1 MYPFM
6 LYSTDMTEKICN
18 INVCDFY
25 TVVRIIGIFYNKF
38 LFFWTVLLFFG
49 LSYFF
54 WAVLLNS
61 YFFGL
66 SYCPT
71 FFL

>member
-38 LFFWTVLLFFG
+38 LFFLD
-49 LSYFF
+49 
-54 WAVLLNS
+54 
-61 YFFGL
+61 
-66 SYCPT
+66 CPT
-71 FFL
+71 FFWDVLLFLGCPT